1 MTTVSF
7 PLVPQGQLGALPSP
21 KATPSILIKIYRVN
35 ERCPCPDG
43 ATNRTPRAERIE
55 NNAMH
60 TRLLGERD
68 RRGV

>member
-43 ATNRTPRAERIE
+43 ATNRTPRAESIE
-55 NNAMH
+55 NNA
-60 TRLLGERD
+60 
-68 RRGV
+68 